1 MKDRAKN
8 FIKRALPVSLSEA
21 SQFFKDALGGED
33 LDDLYGFK
41 LGDRSSFEMLVTD
54 IKKGANIDVQLYALK
69 GEKQSVLKKIGKI
82 VFSDL
87 TRKDIKRHL
96 TLVGQSKGKGNR
108 DEILNLTLNAGE
120 YLLRLY
126 SRTEISPYELALSA
140 TTLTPPTPIPVPVP
154 TPVPPSPTPT
164 PIPTPIPTPT
174 PTPTPT
180 PIPTPT
186 PTPTPIPT
194 PTPTP
199 TPLTA
204 AWIRQLGSTLVSGL
218 PNDYAYDVAIDTLG
232 NAYVVGLTA
241 GALPGNTSLGDDDAL
256 LSKYDSSGVL
266 QWIRQVGS
274 DRIDSF
280 SGVETDSLG
289 NVYAAGIVDGS
300 APAIAGL
307 SVTSGSGDAYLV
319 KYDSNG
325 NLLWSKTYDSGGID
339 VAFGMAID
347 ATNTTYMAGVS
358 VAISGSIFPSI
369 SFKSFVTKYDSAG
382 NGQTLTG
389 DISNVT
395 TSGAITGIE
404 VDSAGNLYV
413 TGITNA
419 QADLTNLASP
429 DFDLSKLDEYLV
441 GEDTFVAKYNSSGQE
456 LWYTELAGTGES
468 YARGIA
474 LDSLGNPYIVGQ
486 TTGILVSGTTS
497 PNTNAG
503 GVDAFV
509 AKLSGSTGATQWV
522 NQFGTSQSDQAQG
535 IALSPLD
542 QIYITGDTYPA
553 TGESKSEAFLSKYNT
568 DGALLFQQLIGT
580 AQDDEAYGITTSA
593 SHVYLAGQ
601 TFGALDGSTHQGD
614 YDVWL
619 AKYIL

>member
-8 FIKRALPVSLSEA
+8 FFKRALPVALNEA
-21 SQFFKDALGGED
+21 PQFFKDGLGGKD
-33 LDDLYGFK
+33 LDDLYAFQ

-54 IKKGANIDVQLYALK
+54 IKKGANFDVQLYALK
-69 GEKQSVLKKIGKI
+69 GEKQSVLKKIGRI

-87 TRKDIKRHL
+87 TKKDVKRHL

-108 DEILNLTLNAGE
+108 DETLDLVLNAGE
-120 YLLRLY
+120 YLLRLH
-126 SRTEISPYELALSA
+126 SKTGISPYELALSA
-140 TTLTPPTPIPVPVP
+140 TALTPPSPSPNPTP
-154 TPVPPSPTPT
+154 TPVPAPT
-164 PIPTPIPTPT
+164 PIPTPVPPTPSPSPA
-174 PTPTPT
+174 PTPPS
-180 PIPTPT
+180 PSPS
-186 PTPTPIPT
+186 
-194 PTPTP
+194 
-199 TPLTA
+199 PLTA
-204 AWIRQLGSTLVSGL
+204 NWIRQFGSTLSSGL
-218 PNDYAYDVAIDTLG
+218 PHDYAYDVAIDTLG
-232 NAYVVGLTA
+232 NSYTVGLTA
-241 GALPGNTSLGDDDAL
+241 GTLPGNTPLGEDDAFVA
-256 LSKYDSSGVL
+256 KYDSSGIL
-266 QWIRQVGS
+266 QWIRQIGS
-274 DRIDSF
+274 NKLDSLF
-280 SGVETDSLG
+280 GVETDSAG
-289 NVYAAGIVDGS
+289 NVYAAGIKDGGITI
-300 APAIAGL
+300 P
-307 SVTSGSGDAYLV
+307 SVSGDAYLV

-339 VAFGMAID
+339 VALGMAID
-347 ATNTTYMAGVS
+347 AVGTTYMAGVS
-358 VAISGSIFPSI
+358 VTVSFNPFNPLNPTI

-382 NGQTLTG
+382 NGQTLAG

-419 QADLTNLASP
+419 QANSTNLVGS
-429 DFDLSKLDEYLV
+429 DFDLSELDEYLV
-441 GEDTFVAKYNSSGQE
+441 GEDTFVAKYNSSGQK

-486 TTGILVSGTTS
+486 TTGILTSGTAI
-497 PNTNAG
+497 PNTSAG

-509 AKLSGSTGATQWV
+509 AKLAGSTGATQWV
-522 NQFGTSQSDQAQG
+522 NQFGTVQSDQAQG
-535 IALSPLD
+535 ITLSPLD

-553 TGESKSEAFLSKYNT
+553 TGSSKSEAFLANYNT

-580 AQDDEAYGITTSA
+580 AEDDEAYGITTSA

-601 TFGALDGSTHQGD
+601 TFGALDGGTHQGD

-619 AKYIL
+619 AQYSL